1 MMLGL
6 ANASRRNLQQ
16 TRTEQNVPKQQT
28 INIDDI
34 HTDGDIQPREAINED
49 VVAEYA
55 ARMEDGDT
63 FPPVVVYADGSDNW
77 LADGYHRVMAAT
89 RNGWITIDAEVRK
102 GTRRDAIL
110 AAVAS
115 NAQHGLRRTNA
126 DKRRSVMVL
135 LLDYEW
141 GKWSDNR
148 ISEQCGVSQPFV
160 SKLRASYNGYKM
172 NKREV
177 TRNGET
183 YTQDTANIGRKP
195 APIDDDGYEEVEGQ
209 SDTTTEIIDTTTGEV
224 LENAAVVTTKTESV
238 TGSNRLSPFKPATN
252 KVIYIPINTVDL
264 DDTAGVFMS
273 ELDHDILKQ
282 LIEKVT
288 QLLEQE
294 ASNG

>member
-1 MMLGL
+1 M
-6 ANASRRNLQQ
+6 A
-16 TRTEQNVPKQQT
+16 KQQT
-28 INIDDI
+28 IKIEDI
-34 HTDGDIQPREAINED
+34 HTDGDIQPREEINED

-89 RNGWITIDAEVRK
+89 RNGWITIDAEIRK

-224 LENAAVVTTKTESV
+224 LEGAAVVKTKVTPAKTTPRVVKPDD
-238 TGSNRLSPFKPATN
+238 RLSLEDLFQNLEEIANKPNSLIVT
-252 KVIYIPINTVDL
+252 
-264 DDTAGVFMS
+264 S
-273 ELDHDILKQ
+273 ELRGVVAAIKA
-282 LIEKVT
+282 IVFER
-288 QLLEQE
+288 
-294 ASNG
+294 